1 MNHSIQTIV
10 CTLIFGSLTLAS
22 LQNTAWAEYKPV
34 DVSDIKGDQRK
45 QLSELVRMMG
55 RMSPQSRDAFLCEQL
70 GLCFAADGSG
80 TMWYDN
86 GPRTNGSKAFFV
98 GRSGRPLPF
107 DQAFRGNSDW
117 DKCYG
122 IASQINQIKA
132 GAALSLFTKD
142 INRIACN
149 TAKYLMKELPDEVR
163 WLLLATLDKKLYY
176 QDGKSASAQ
185 EPHTITLDSGNKYR
199 ATGDWNGYF
208 VGANG
213 KEEKAWD
220 AIRPDGNI
228 NWWYARWG
236 NIVLACGDLVGARDI
251 LALFPDEV
259 KAMRKHY
266 RKKLAQMKEQKSET
280 NKALLTAAD
289 EMLASL
295 PNEDLKYAKIA
306 AAIGL
311 YYQDHGNAGYNHGY
325 GRLNSSVTIYL
336 PNGEKCK
343 DVAGCDP
350 GILQQI
356 PHEAILEHYR
366 EPITQMARHIAKD
379 RFKDMPP
386 VVRDLVRAEISG
398 KLINADDSPAKD
410 LGADAHTGAG
420 YIIVETHNR
429 TWRVPMV
436 HFPEDARKTF
446 YLDSMGK
453 KMPYSIVG
461 QYSSYMQT
469 FRLLHLCGL
478 ILDRDEVLKYI
489 PPANENEEKE
499 LPEEPQKSAMGSS
512 SNDSAPGSTEESE
525 TPRKTAMG
533 STSLEDT
540 VSPEDKLYAEGVTAL
555 RRMSATLRRAW
566 LAENMGFCYTQSDAP
581 AYMAPHVAN
590 DNALFVDEQGKERKL
605 SEVAT
610 DKMASDWVAATKAA
624 LAVGHEQVAAPFK
637 EELKALAVQTAT
649 HILKAIGEAP
659 RYSWLAEMNHLI
671 FNPNGQSAYPPDER
685 IWPVES
691 GFKVQSSGV
700 SYAKNLFY
708 NPQGKIT
715 QPSAGNNAGGSRWP
729 MLYRCANV
737 AGIEAINAAFKADVD
752 AMRSAYEKSPFYKK

>member
-1 MNHSIQTIV
+1 MIWGALVLVSSV
-10 CTLIFGSLTLAS
+10 R
-22 LQNTAWAEYKPV
+22 TAWAEYKPV

-45 QLSELVRMMG
+45 QLMEAVRGVNKM
-55 RMSPQSRDAFLCEQL
+55 PAPARDCYVCEQL
-70 GLCFAADGSG
+70 GLCFHLDGREVG
-80 TMWYDN
+80 ALNQGCPATRN
-86 GPRTNGSKAFFV
+86 ANEAKFVSKAGRLSAWQDAVNSAGGQWGKSWEEAQKFKSGAVLRFFKKNIDCIV
-98 GRSGRPLPF
+98 
-107 DQAFRGNSDW
+107 
-117 DKCYG
+117 
-122 IASQINQIKA
+122 
-132 GAALSLFTKD
+132 
-142 INRIACN
+142 CN
-149 TAKYLMKELPDEVR
+149 TAKYLLKEMPDITRYAMLASIGRMLYKEDGTTLPASGYSARVR
-163 WLLLATLDKKLYY
+163 IGSGFDVNYNGNAGDGYSFMDPAGRECSLKDAFAADSKKKCWR
-176 QDGKSASAQ
+176 DTVRRC
-185 EPHTITLDSGNKYR
+185 EN
-199 ATGDWNGYF
+199 
-208 VGANG
+208 
-213 KEEKAWD
+213 
-220 AIRPDGNI
+220 
-228 NWWYARWG
+228 
-236 NIVLACGDLVGARDI
+236 LVGARDI

-259 KAMRKHY
+259 KAMRKY
-266 RKKLAQMKEQKSET
+266 YKQKLAQEKEQKSET
-280 NKALLTAAD
+280 NKALLAAAD

-306 AAIGL
+306 AAVGL

-343 DVAGCDP
+343 DVASCDP

-581 AYMAPHVAN
+581 AYMAPHIAN
-590 DNALFVDEQGKERKL
+590 DNALFVDEQGKERSL

-624 LAVGHEQVAAPFK
+624 LAVGHERVAAPFT
-637 EELKALAVQTAT
+637 EELKNLAVQTAT
-649 HILKAIGEAP
+649 YIMNEMEEAP
-659 RYSWLAEMNHLI
+659 RFSWLAEMNHLI
-671 FNPNGQSAYPPDER
+671 FNSNGQSAYPSNGGSLS
-685 IWPVES
+685 VES
-691 GFKVQSSGV
+691 GFKVQTPGV
-700 SYAKNLFY
+700 SYGGTLFY

-715 QPSAGNNAGGSRWP
+715 QPAVGNPGRSRWL

-752 AMRSAYEKSPFYKK
+752 AMRAAYEKSPFYKK